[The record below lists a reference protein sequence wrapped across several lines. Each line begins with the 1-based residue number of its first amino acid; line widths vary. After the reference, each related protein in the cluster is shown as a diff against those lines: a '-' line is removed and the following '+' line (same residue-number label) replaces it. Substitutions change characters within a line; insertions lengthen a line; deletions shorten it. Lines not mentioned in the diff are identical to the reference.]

1 MIAVKSTTTIS
12 NNVKQQKVIEYNYK
26 STSSQFPEKC
36 VLPSGNEFKFLREN
50 RNEELFGI
58 VTPKGQTHLFKLIP
72 LMGKTLFYYRPPW
85 IKNEEK
91 PFYFIFNDITDELK
105 GETFL
110 LPNGDSI
117 KASDN
122 GVIGCRNSSSSNLV
136 DENCHKI
143 EHNVTD
149 KISEIISTYK
159 SKENEEVIFAYVRKV
174 LLNDNSPFLVI
185 LFSGFYVPFKIS
197 GHC

>member
-12 NNVKQQKVIEYNYK
+12 NNVKQQTVIEYNYK

-36 VLPSGNEFKFLREN
+36 ILPSGNEFKFLRED

-58 VTPKGQTHLFKLIP
+58 VTPKDHTHLFKLIP

-85 IKNEEK
+85 IKTEEK
-91 PFYFIFNDITDELK
+91 PFYFIFNDITDEVK
-105 GETFL
+105 GETLL

-117 KASDN
+117 KSSDN
-122 GVIGCRNSSSSNLV
+122 GVIGCRNSSSSNSV
-136 DENCHKI
+136 DDCHKI

-149 KISEIISTYK
+149 RISKTISTYK
-159 SKENEEVIFAYVRKV
+159 IEENEEVIFAYARKI
-174 LLNDNSPFLVI
+174 LLNENINSVWFVCAI
-185 LFSGFYVPFKIS
+185 
-197 GHC
+197 